1 MAPFLSF
8 RSAADAPVFFIDA
21 LMNRREFL
29 LCTGTAAAG
38 GLVLGALGGGTRALA
53 ATAGAQGTASGRSVS
68 IVCDPRDPI
77 ASAPPSR
84 WAAEQLRQA
93 LAQRGIAVRRC
104 DRLDEAGPADLCVI
118 AVGAVSSA
126 VRDAGVGA
134 PTEPEALALAP
145 GRLGGRDILLAAG
158 GDVRGLVY
166 ALTELAD
173 AVALGEDP
181 QTVLRPARVVIERP
195 ANAVRSVM
203 RMAIS
208 EVEDKPWFNDR
219 DFWRRYLSLLVTQRF
234 NRFNLALGLG
244 YDRPNNLHDTYFYF
258 AYPFLVAVPGY
269 DVHATNL
276 PAAERDR
283 NLEMLRFISDE
294 AAARGLQFQLGLWTH
309 AYRWIDSPNAN
320 HVIEGLTTGTQAPYC
335 RAALAIVLQECP
347 NITGV
352 TFRIHGESG
361 VAEGSYNLWKTV
373 FDGCVRSGR
382 RVEIDMHA
390 KGMDQPTMDAALG
403 TGLPVVISPKYW
415 AEHLGLPYHQAAI
428 RASEL
433 PVRERGSGPYAQ
445 SDGARSF
452 LRYGYGDLLREDR
465 QYGIV
470 HRVWPGT
477 QKVLLSGD
485 PTFAAAY
492 GRAMSFC
499 GSRGCE
505 IFDPLSFKGREGSSV
520 SGNGDR
526 AGYADATLRP
536 AGGDI
541 EKFAYTYRLWGR
553 TLYQPDGAPQTWQR
567 ELRHDYG
574 AAAEPAG
581 RALAH
586 ASRVLPLLTTAS
598 APAAS
603 NYAYWPEM
611 GVNMSLFDNPRPKP
625 YEETKSPSRFGH
637 ASPLDPQLFLCP
649 DEYAERLV
657 KGETNSKYSP
667 IEVAQWLEDLAQ
679 VAEESLA
686 AADKTTTDR
695 QAPVYRR
702 LAVDVRAQLG
712 LGRFYARKLRA
723 AVLLALH
730 ERTGDRTALDEA
742 IQCYRSARAAW
753 VTVAEA
759 TTGVYV
765 KDLTYGES
773 WWQRGHWAD
782 RLPSIDQDIALLEK
796 RSTDPAATTTASAT
810 TAKPVSV
817 LVQEVLGEPQRPAS
831 GVIHTPPPSFRR
843 GEPVSLVLALAPGV
857 PVPAA
862 VQLHYRHP
870 HQAEAWRAEPMPRD
884 TTTDSY
890 RAEIPGDYADSPYPL
905 TYYFEVTHASG
916 AASLH
921 PGLGMHL
928 CDQPYYVLRSEQK
941 PA

>member
-1 MAPFLSF
+1 
-8 RSAADAPVFFIDA
+8 
-21 LMNRREFL
+21 MNRRDFIL
-29 LCTGTAAAG
+29 RAGTAAAG
-38 GLVLGALGGGTRALA
+38 GLVLGALGARA
-53 ATAGAQGTASGRSVS
+53 ATAGSPDRGSGRGIS

-77 ASAPPSR
+77 ASAPPAR
-84 WAAEQLRQA
+84 WAAEQLRLA
-93 LAQRGIAVRRC
+93 LSQRGLVVRMC
-104 DRLDEAGPADLCVI
+104 DRLDEADPVDLCVV
-118 AVGAVSSA
+118 AVGAASA
-126 VRDAGVGA
+126 AARDAGIGA

-158 GDVRGLVY
+158 SDVRGLVY

-173 AVALGEDP
+173 AVTLGVDP
-181 QTVLRPARVVIERP
+181 QILLRPACAVIERP

-203 RMAIS
+203 RMANS

-269 DVHATNL
+269 HVRATNL
-276 PAAERDR
+276 PDAERDR

-294 AAARGLQFQLGLWTH
+294 AAARGLQFQLGVWTH

-320 HVIEGLTTGTQAPYC
+320 HIIEGLTPETQGPYC
-335 RAALAIVLQECP
+335 RDALALVLKECP
-347 NITGV
+347 NIGGV

-390 KGMDQPTMDAALG
+390 KGMDQPTLDAALG

-433 PVRERGSGPYAQ
+433 PTRERGSGLFAQ

-465 QYGIV
+465 HYGVV

-520 SGNGDR
+520 PGNGDR
-526 AGYADATLRP
+526 AGYAEATLRP

-553 TLYQPDGAPQTWQR
+553 MLYQPDSDPQTWQR

-574 AAAEPAG
+574 AAAGPAG
-581 RALAH
+581 LALAH
-586 ASRVLPLLTTAS
+586 ASRVLPLLTTAH

-611 GVNMSLFDNPRPKP
+611 GVNMSLFDNPRPQP
-625 YEETKSPSRFGH
+625 YGETKSPSRFGH

-649 DEYAERLV
+649 DEFAERLV
-657 KGETNSKYSP
+657 KGETNGKYSP

-679 VAEESLA
+679 AAADNLA
-686 AADKTTTDR
+686 AAESATADR
-695 QAPVYRR
+695 QAPAFRR
-702 LAVDVRAQLG
+702 FAVDVSAQLG
-712 LGRFYARKLRA
+712 LGRFYARKIRA
-723 AVLLALH
+723 AVLFALH

-742 IQCYRSARAAW
+742 IKAYRAARDAW
-753 VTVAEA
+753 AAVADV

-782 RLPSIDQDIALLEK
+782 RLPGIDQDIALLEK
-796 RSTDPAATTTASAT
+796 CRTDPTAT
-810 TAKPVSV
+810 TAKPESAVPTRPVSE
-817 LVQEVLGEPQRPAS
+817 LVREALGRPQRPAS
-831 GVIHTPPPSFRR
+831 GVIHTAPSSFRR
-843 GEPVSLVLALAPGV
+843 GEPVSLGIALAPGAA
-857 PVPAA
+857 VPAA
-862 VQLHYRHP
+862 IQLQYRHT
-870 HQAEAWRAEPMPRD
+870 HQAEAWRAVPMLRD
-884 TTTDSY
+884 AVTGSY
-890 RAEIPGDYADSPYPL
+890 RAEIPGDYSDSPYPL
-905 TYYFEVTHASG
+905 MYYFGVTHASG

-921 PGLGMHL
+921 PGLGANL
-928 CDQPYYVLRSEQK
+928 CDQPYFVLRSEQRST
-941 PA
+941 